1 MQSSGNIG
9 HERMLNNN
17 NNSSSS
23 SSNNNPKNMKSK
35 KKIERKKK
43 KLSKWFRMSRG
54 NEPFVTSEH
63 LQCRPKTE
71 TRHNTK
77 EWRIIIIIMIITIII
92 MEAFSA
98 LWPFAAAVTSLSFF
112 FCWVQLPLLI
122 RRFVSIGNDTSVTS
136 VTSVT
141 RTSLQFPRSIPAV
154 ARRS

>member
-77 EWRIIIIIMIITIII
+77 EWRIIIIIMIKTIII

-112 FCWVQLPLLI
+112 FFVECSCHFSFDDSFQLETTPPSPPSPPSPARPYNSPVQFQL
-122 RRFVSIGNDTSVTS
+122 
-136 VTSVT
+136 
-141 RTSLQFPRSIPAV
+141 
-154 ARRS
+154 